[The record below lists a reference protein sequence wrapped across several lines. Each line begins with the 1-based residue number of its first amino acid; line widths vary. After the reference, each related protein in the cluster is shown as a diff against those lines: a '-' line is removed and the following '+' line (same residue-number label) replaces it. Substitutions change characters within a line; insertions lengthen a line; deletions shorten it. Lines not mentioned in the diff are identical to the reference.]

1 MKFKS
6 MRSPLLI
13 VSALSGLSS
22 AASFENTAPLLIS
35 SSALASREVSF
46 RDIETIQ
53 KTSEK
58 VKQIT
63 DSICLNSPE
72 QSITYVRFHG
82 LDESDITQEF
92 VEQYSLSTVSDHVV
106 YRTVEDA
113 VDNIMGEECSGAII
127 ASQSDDS
134 WVEVMKDVNFQV
146 KVFEIYK
153 DSAKDD
159 LNKILQFSDE
169 SKVIIQGLPTFVN
182 PSDAVLNQA
191 SLKLNHSLNRKKIN
205 NNSKRE
211 DIDYEEV
218 ERELQESFEEVN
230 ELLEDQLAEIYEKS
244 DINAYTSGP
253 QTNTKKHIVVDG
265 SLFDKY
271 GFFST
276 GIWMGTIVLLFL
288 AWLLSIA
295 LGWLNS
301 MQISYGAFE
310 KPFDF
315 EKKLQ

>member
-1 MKFKS
+1 M
-6 MRSPLLI
+6 LEI
-13 VSALSGLSS
+13 
-22 AASFENTAPLLIS
+22 
-35 SSALASREVSF
+35 
-46 RDIETIQ
+46 
-53 KTSEK
+53 
-58 VKQIT
+58 
-63 DSICLNSPE
+63 PE

-82 LDESDITQEF
+82 LDESDITKEF
-92 VEQYSLSTVSDHVV
+92 VEHYSLSIVSDHVV
-106 YRTVEDA
+106 YRSAEDTTGY
-113 VDNIMGEECSGAII
+113 NIGEER
-127 ASQSDDS
+127 SDVSIVDVESINS
-134 WVEVMKDVNFQV
+134 WAEVMQDASSNVMI
-146 KVFEIYK
+146 FEIYK

-159 LNKILQFSDE
+159 LKEILQLSGH
-169 SKVIIQGLPTFVN
+169 SNVIVQGLPAFDD
-182 PSDAVLNQA
+182 PSHTLFNQA
-191 SLKLNHSLNRKKIN
+191 TLNLLNRKKNN

-218 ERELQESFEEVN
+218 ERELQESFEKVN

-244 DINAYTSGP
+244 ESNVYSSGA
-253 QTNTKKHIVVDG
+253 QTNTKKHIMVDG

>member
-1 MKFKS
+1 MKLGS
-6 MRSPLLI
+6 MRFPFLF

-22 AASFENTAPLLIS
+22 AASFENTAPLLINWN
-35 SSALASREVSF
+35 ALASNDVSF
-46 RDIETIQ
+46 REIDTIQ

-58 VKQIT
+58 IKQIT
-63 DSICLNSPE
+63 DSICLKSPE

-82 LDESDITQEF
+82 LDESDITKEF
-92 VEQYSLSTVSDHVV
+92 VEHYSLSIVSDHVV
-106 YRTVEDA
+106 YRSAEDTTGY
-113 VDNIMGEECSGAII
+113 NIGEECSDVSIVDVESI
-127 ASQSDDS
+127 NS
-134 WVEVMKDVNFQV
+134 WAEVMQDASSNVMI
-146 KVFEIYK
+146 FEIYK

-159 LNKILQFSDE
+159 LKEILQLSGH
-169 SKVIIQGLPTFVN
+169 SNVIVQGLPAFDD
-182 PSDAVLNQA
+182 PSHTLFNQA
-191 SLKLNHSLNRKKIN
+191 TLNLLNRKKNN

-218 ERELQESFEEVN
+218 ERELQESFEKVN

-244 DINAYTSGP
+244 ESNVYSSGA
-253 QTNTKKHIVVDG
+253 QTNTKKHIMVDG